1 MPSMW
6 RRRKGSQ
13 EIIDYTNSRI
23 SAVID
28 EYIHNERNRK
38 LLKRRYIDGITYERL
53 AEEFDLSVRQTKAIV
68 YQSEAAIFKRYCTK
82 IYEHIC
88 AYLPVIKYRYTT
100 VQVTYNGPKR
110 QKNYIRSDHKKIT
123 LMLLSFPNS
132 ILSII
137 PLQNRRFSS
146 LVKSA

>member
-1 MPSMW
+1 MPSMR

-13 EIIDYTNSRI
+13 EMIDYTNSRI

-68 YQSEAAIFKRYCTK
+68 YQSEAAIFKR
-82 IYEHIC
+82 
-88 AYLPVIKYRYTT
+88 L
-100 VQVTYNGPKR
+100 
-110 QKNYIRSDHKKIT
+110 
-123 LMLLSFPNS
+123 
-132 ILSII
+132 
-137 PLQNRRFSS
+137 
-146 LVKSA
+146 